1 MEPSRSD
8 AETHPSIRVK
18 APAKV
23 NFGLRIVGVREDGYH
38 CLESVFAPLDWFDE
52 LSVVCHSASGPQV
65 ALSCSRA
72 DDAVENGP
80 LDIPDGP
87 QNLAHQAA
95 DLFLE
100 RAGRAAC
107 VQLDL
112 VKRIPAAAGLG
123 GGSSDAGAVLRALTQ
138 IWPKDLSR
146 SELGE
151 VALSLGADVPFFL
164 DPTPSLVMGIGEKIQ
179 PVETF
184 PALHLLLANPGEPLA
199 TASVFRAWDALSPSL
214 TPAAPGSTL
223 RALSVFLESELDQ
236 AGHNSSILKDLLM
249 NDLEEAAQ
257 RLCPEVGGLMASM
270 TECGAQSVSM
280 SGSGATV
287 FGVFDSLEQ
296 AGLAQKNLAL
306 GDSGWSRL
314 AASQSGR

>member
-1 MEPSRSD
+1 MEPSCSD
-8 AETHPSIRVK
+8 AETRRSIRVE

-23 NFGLRIVGVREDGYH
+23 NFGLRIVGVRADGYH
-38 CLESVFAPLDWFDE
+38 NLESVFAPLDWFDE
-52 LSVVCHSASGPQV
+52 LNVVCSSASTAQV
-65 ALSCSRA
+65 DLSCRRA
-72 DDAVENGP
+72 DDAVENAP
-80 LDIPDGP
+80 LDVPDGP
-87 QNLAHQAA
+87 ENLAHQAA

-107 VQLDL
+107 IQLDL

-123 GGSSDAGAVLRALTQ
+123 GGSSDAAAVLRALTQ
-138 IWPKDLSR
+138 IWPEDLSR
-146 SELGE
+146 SEIEE

-164 DPTPSLVMGIGEKIQ
+164 DPMPSVVTGIGEEIQ

-184 PALHLLLANPGEPLA
+184 PALYLLLANPGEPLA

-236 AGHNSSILKDLLM
+236 VGHNWAIFKDLLM
-249 NDLEEAAQ
+249 NDLEEAA
-257 RLCPEVGGLMASM
+257 RHLCPEVGGLMASM
-270 TECGAQSVSM
+270 AECGARSVSM

-287 FGVFDSLEQ
+287 FGVFDSLER
-296 AGLAQKNLAL
+296 AGVAQKNLAL

-314 AASQSGR
+314 AASQAGR